1 MRRQKIAGEVESRNL
16 VRQLLM
22 CLQKDDEKKPA
33 STGPAAGWGWAL
45 QAVGHKSSRGMK
57 CPWSSV
63 QAGTVPGPAEA
74 GQEVCGQPL
83 TSGKP
88 RSVPDGAPPPHSPGT
103 HTLTAQCPLH
113 HEITH
118 APWSLR
124 LSGLPK
130 GGQPGEPQAES
141 SEMSSHCCIINMS
154 TGYSS
159 STGRDAEI
167 QELGEWQEKDRN
179 PALRLV
185 LLGAWGPLSV
195 ERGENEI
202 V

>member
-1 MRRQKIAGEVESRNL
+1 MGSPGCGTQIIPGNEMSLVLGPGRNRSRARRSRAGSLRTASDFRKTPIGSRW
-16 VRQLLM
+16 
-22 CLQKDDEKKPA
+22 CTA
-33 STGPAAGWGWAL
+33 
-45 QAVGHKSSRGMK
+45 
-57 CPWSSV
+57 
-63 QAGTVPGPAEA
+63 
-74 GQEVCGQPL
+74 
-83 TSGKP
+83 
-88 RSVPDGAPPPHSPGT
+88 PHSPGT

-130 GGQPGEPQAES
+130 GGQPGEPQAERS